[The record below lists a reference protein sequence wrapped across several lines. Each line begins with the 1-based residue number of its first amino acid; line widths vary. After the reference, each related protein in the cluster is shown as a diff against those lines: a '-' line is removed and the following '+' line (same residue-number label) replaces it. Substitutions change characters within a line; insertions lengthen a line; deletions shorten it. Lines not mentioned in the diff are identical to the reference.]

1 MAKLMV
7 GWARFLPLYTVIPI
21 LGLQALLKVNIRL
34 ATTDYLSNGYDG
46 L

>member
-1 MAKLMV
+1 MQAQGTLSRQSNRAKGM
-7 GWARFLPLYTVIPI
+7 